1 MHNLVNPEITFYIRT
16 AKKLGFIEKS
26 KKRDLSCEE
35 VKKMVA
41 KKSKIPVEN
50 QVIFYNG

>member
-1 MHNLVNPEITFYIRT
+1 
-16 AKKLGFIEKS
+16 
-26 KKRDLSCEE
+26 
-35 VKKMVA
+35 MVA